1 MNTWENIRFQI
12 KNIDKEFETLS
23 NLIQTNSTQN
33 TGEQIYNLSLQLL
46 NIAVQLINTGNQF
59 PVDAN
64 KILPTKT
71 QILNYGMM
79 LQNLSFQINNS
90 NNMNNNIFSL
100 NNMGMQINSNIN
112 PNNNIN
118 NNQNSLSFIQQE
130 FKSCCEDSYL
140 NCAGTKFE
148 LQDNNPYIW
157 ILTIQGPLGTPYEDG
172 FFKIKI
178 SFPKDYPQHGADIKF
193 INKICHINVDWQ
205 NDPGRICYP
214 ILNEWKA
221 IGKVKGKISYSIKEA
236 IYDLIAF
243 LYKPHDCTHD
253 EKLYEL
259 YTKNREKFDEEAR
272 KWTKQFAS
280 EVPPGFIKRK
290 NYPYC

>member
-1 MNTWENIRFQI
+1 MKPCLI
-12 KNIDKEFETLS
+12 KYK
-23 NLIQTNSTQN
+23 LIQFKIW
-33 TGEQIYNLSLQLL
+33 EQIYNLSLQLL
-46 NIAVQLINTGNQF
+46 NISMQLLNTGNQF
-59 PVDAN
+59 PVDVN
-64 KILPTKT
+64 KILPIKT

-79 LQNLSFQINNS
+79 LQNLSFQINNTY
-90 NNMNNNIFSL
+90 NM
-100 NNMGMQINSNIN
+100 NSNIN
-112 PNNNIN
+112 QNISIN

-178 SFPKDYPQHGADIKF
+178 SFPKDYPQHGAEIKF
-193 INKICHINVDWQ
+193 INKICHINVDWEH
-205 NDPGRICYP
+205 DPGRICYP
-214 ILNEWKA
+214 ILNEWKTT
-221 IGKVKGKISYSIKEA
+221 GKVKGKISYSIKEA

-243 LYKPHDCTHD
+243 LYKPHDCPHD
-253 EKLYEL
+253 EKLYEM

-272 KWTKQFAS
+272 QWTKQF
-280 EVPPGFIKRK
+280 PQRFLLIL
-290 NYPYC
+290 